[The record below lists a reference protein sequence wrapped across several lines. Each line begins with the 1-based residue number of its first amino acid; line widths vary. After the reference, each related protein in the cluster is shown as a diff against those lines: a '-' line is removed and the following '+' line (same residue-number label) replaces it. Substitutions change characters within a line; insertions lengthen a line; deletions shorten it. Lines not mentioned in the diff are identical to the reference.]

1 MRKTPHRQ
9 CLLFVIITRME
20 INEYNVEPKHMKAHY
35 IALKAFGI
43 HEITNNNNKNNRKK
57 KILNIYIFM
66 YKYTRAWC
74 HNEKCLFC
82 SGFYRKAS
90 QQ

>member
-1 MRKTPHRQ
+1 MLFVQYFFVVIDNPIFNFNDAKTSTQQ

-43 HEITNNNNKNNRKK
+43 HMK
-57 KILNIYIFM
+57 
-66 YKYTRAWC
+66 
-74 HNEKCLFC
+74 
-82 SGFYRKAS
+82 S
-90 QQ
+90 QTTT

>member
-1 MRKTPHRQ
+1 
-9 CLLFVIITRME
+9 
-20 INEYNVEPKHMKAHY
+20 
-35 IALKAFGI
+35 
-43 HEITNNNNKNNRKK
+43 
-57 KILNIYIFM
+57 M

-90 QQ
+90 QQQQQQQH